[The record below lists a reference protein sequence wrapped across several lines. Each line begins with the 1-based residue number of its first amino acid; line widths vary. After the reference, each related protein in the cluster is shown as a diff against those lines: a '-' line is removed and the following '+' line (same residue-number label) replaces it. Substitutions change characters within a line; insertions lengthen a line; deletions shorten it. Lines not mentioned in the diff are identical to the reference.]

1 MKEKSLKQI
10 NMNIVM
16 EEELIDRYTNK
27 RDQIKEK
34 EIDFSHACIC
44 GFIGSGLGMTIVNE
58 PSFDLLMFA
67 SMGGYAVGLMIPYVI
82 KKIKIGELN
91 YQIYISKG
99 ILKDLEEEKENKLEK
114 VKTLR
119 KKA

>member
-1 MKEKSLKQI
+1 MIPLD
-10 NMNIVM
+10 
-16 EEELIDRYTNK
+16 L
-27 RDQIKEK
+27 
-34 EIDFSHACIC
+34 
-44 GFIGSGLGMTIVNE
+44 LL
-58 PSFDLLMFA
+58 FDLLMFA
-67 SMGGYAVGLMIPYVI
+67 SMGGYAIGLMIPYVI